1 MAMTCTECRV
11 DLVDVEI
18 ALSPNL
24 MDQVVVRKRM
34 GTGLFN
40 VVTATPSAG
49 LCPVCG
55 RLTLYL
61 NRPGRF
67 TGEEGK

>member
-11 DLVDVEI
+11 DLVEVEI

-24 MDQVVVRKRM
+24 VNQVVVRRRM

-55 RLTLYL
+55 RLTLYV

-67 TGEEGK
+67 TGAEEK